1 MPKGK
6 PPEPEISEEAK
17 KALQAGWDRAVAAGD
32 VGFEK
37 PEEAGKKPEKKAE
50 QVGSKE
56 KKDFFDKVLSFTR
69 GIGEKWQNFRNRE
82 VPLENLQQRYEIS
95 LTPEEQ
101 AADEALMKKA
111 EAEKAALEQKFAA
124 MTAEEHGEAGLDESL
139 KRGELELEEE
149 TLSKEYEQLAQEVA
163 KEGEEES
170 DLYKKVLEGK
180 AEMPPL
186 SEAGAKLNETYRRLT
201 ETRLEREKLDR
212 EAAARK
218 AYEATAK
225 KAEKA
230 APATEEAPAAVTQA
244 KLEEKPVE
252 TPKEAEEEPTAET
265 SEEALARME
274 AANEKLLLRETELE
288 GMVEV
293 ADDVASGKLKKTD
306 LSAAQMLW
314 LEKAGEVESAR
325 EELANTREARGLLK
339 KQIEARKPPTASE
352 AVPEATAAEPEKQE
366 KKEIDPRAALQRL
379 IENFRRKMEEPNN
392 YVGLARKWG
401 AMKPEDIPKSDAA
414 DILDMLKAQK
424 RGVKSALE
432 AKRGLDIQIADA
444 VISKEEAEAIEKAGL
459 LPEFYQAKSKIH
471 QQAVDLLREIVKKFP
486 EGELEQLMFVRE
498 RTVAQGQRGLREG
511 KIDQRSHEERFEEQL
526 KVSTPETAVA
536 AAATAVGA
544 EIAEAELKASEE
556 RGRQEREPSGL
567 LDSVGKKIGQGL
579 QRAAADLAKAGM
591 TEKQLGAAT
600 EKDDRF
606 IGQLLKSGL
615 ISPNEAVAMQSL
627 KGKLDKLRNDFRAEV
642 KKAIKEGRK
651 RGRKRPAAKAPPEA
665 SL

>member
-1 MPKGK
+1 MPKEK

-32 VGFEK
+32 VGLEK
-37 PEEAGKKPEKKAE
+37 PEEAGKKPEKKVEKAE
-50 QVGSKE
+50 SKE

-69 GIGEKWQNFRNRE
+69 SIGEKWQNFRNRE
-82 VPLENLQQRYEIS
+82 VPLENLQQRYGAT

-124 MTAEEHGEAGLDESL
+124 MTAEEHGEAALDESL

-180 AEMPPL
+180 AEMPPP
-186 SEAGAKLNETYRRLT
+186 SEAGAKLNETYRRLM
-201 ETRLEREKLDR
+201 EVRLEREKLDR

-218 AYEATAK
+218 AYEVTAK

-230 APATEEAPAAVTQA
+230 APAAEEAPAAVPQA
-244 KLEEKPVE
+244 KPEEKPVE
-252 TPKEAEEEPTAET
+252 SPKEAEKKEDEPTTET
-265 SEEALARME
+265 SEEALTRME
-274 AANEKLLLRETELE
+274 AAHEKLMFRETELE
-288 GMVEV
+288 GMVEL

-339 KQIEARKPPTASE
+339 KQIEARKPPT
-352 AVPEATAAEPEKQE
+352 VPETVPEVPAAAPE
-366 KKEIDPRAALQRL
+366 I
-379 IENFRRKMEEPNN
+379 
-392 YVGLARKWG
+392 
-401 AMKPEDIPKSDAA
+401 
-414 DILDMLKAQK
+414 
-424 RGVKSALE
+424 
-432 AKRGLDIQIADA
+432 
-444 VISKEEAEAIEKAGL
+444 
-459 LPEFYQAKSKIH
+459 
-471 QQAVDLLREIVKKFP
+471 
-486 EGELEQLMFVRE
+486 
-498 RTVAQGQRGLREG
+498 
-511 KIDQRSHEERFEEQL
+511 
-526 KVSTPETAVA
+526 AVA
-536 AAATAVGA
+536 AAATAAGA

-556 RGRQEREPSGL
+556 RESSRL

-579 QRAAADLAKAGM
+579 QRAAADLAKVGM

-615 ISPNEAVAMQSL
+615 ISPDEAVAMQSL

-651 RGRKRPAAKAPPEA
+651 RGRKRPAAKAPLEA